1 MFLRKSALA
10 ATLLVLTA
18 SAFAQGP
25 WPGGRKAAIAL
36 TYDDALK
43 SQLDIAIPQ
52 LEAQGLKG
60 TFFLIGR
67 EVAPNLDRWRAAA
80 ARGHELG
87 NHTVNHACPKALFEM
102 PVQYQT
108 ENYSVPVLLTEI
120 RTMNT
125 MLEAMDGKSEHAYAT
140 PCGQTLVGGQDYM
153 PALRTAGLTRY
164 VRAAGEAGNGRQPI
178 DAFVVPSHFFGV
190 GDSGARMIAFVEGV
204 RQRGGVA
211 VIGFHGVGGDYLE
224 VTAQAHKELL
234 AYLKAHENDIWVG
247 GFTEVMD
254 RATQVFGSAPKPR

>member
-1 MFLRKSALA
+1 MLLRKTLLA
-10 ATLLVLTA
+10 ATLLLLTLAA
-18 SAFAQGP
+18 SAQGP
-25 WPGGRKAAIAL
+25 WPGGRKVAIAL

-52 LEAQGLKG
+52 LEAQGFKG

-67 EVAPNLDRWRAAA
+67 EVAPNLARWRAAA
-80 ARGHELG
+80 AGGHELG

-108 ENYSVPVLLTEI
+108 ENSSVPVTLTEI

-125 MLEAMDGKSEHAYAT
+125 MLEAMDGRSEHAYAT

-153 PALRTAGLTRY
+153 PGLRTAGLTRY
-164 VRAAGEAGNGRQPI
+164 VRAAAETGDGRQPI
-178 DAFVVPSHFFGV
+178 DPFIVPSHFFGV
-190 GDSGARMIAFVEGV
+190 GDSGAQMIAFVEGL

-224 VTAQAHKELL
+224 VSAEAHKALL
-234 AYLKAHENDIWVG
+234 AYLKAHDNEIWVG
-247 GFTEVMD
+247 TFTEVMD
-254 RATQVFGSAPKPR
+254 RAVQVYGKALSRR